1 MKDVDFA
8 SSDNTPFFVSD
19 DLNDVIL
26 KLKNAAKNPSNG
38 LITTKRKMTQMS
50 VILFVALA

>member
-26 KLKNAAKNPSNG
+26 KLKNAAKKPFKWFNNN
-38 LITTKRKMTQMS
+38 
-50 VILFVALA
+50 

>member
-1 MKDVDFA
+1 MKDVDLA

-26 KLKNAAKNPSNG
+26 KLKNAAK
-38 LITTKRKMTQMS
+38 K
-50 VILFVALA
+50 LFKWFNNN